1 MIDPSCGIVIERTPM
16 RDVARRLVE
25 VLHDAGIPAW
35 MAARPAVELE
45 ATGDLVRATAWDI
58 HVAEAQEKRARG
70 ALATGRRRRLVRES
84 LCFRAHAASS
94 N

>member
-1 MIDPSCGIVIERTPM
+1 MTDPSCGIVIERSSM

-70 ALATGRRRRLVRES
+70 ALATGRRRGLVRDS
-84 LCFRAHAASS
+84 RLIRAHGAFV